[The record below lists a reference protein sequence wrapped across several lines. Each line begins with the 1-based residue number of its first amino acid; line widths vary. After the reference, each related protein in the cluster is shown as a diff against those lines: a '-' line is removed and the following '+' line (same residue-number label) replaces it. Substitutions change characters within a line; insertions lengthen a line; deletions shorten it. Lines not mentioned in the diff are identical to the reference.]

1 VAEVHGALEQQLRTR
16 RAQGRKLLV
25 PYVTAGL
32 DDDWPEVVR
41 AVAAAGADAI
51 EIGIPFS
58 DPVMDGPVI
67 QEAST
72 RALERGATPPALLRQ
87 LATVDAGVPLATM
100 LYYNLV
106 FRAGHERF
114 AASLAE
120 AGVAGCIVPDLPL
133 EEAGPWCEAADAAGV
148 ETVMLAAPTAPDE
161 RLPRVCARARGFVYS
176 VGLLGV
182 TGERATLA
190 GTATELAGRLKRIT
204 DKPVLVGVGVSD
216 AAQAVEVC
224 RVADGVAIGS
234 ALIRR
239 LLEGAGPEGAAAFVG
254 EVRSALDSATA
265 GVGAPVLPPAAP
277 GCELCEAAR
286 FTHWYSEDEVCW
298 VADCEVCETPMVV
311 WRGHGTEP
319 PAEQREHMLAQLTRA
334 AVERFGP
341 EGWKI
346 DGVMRQIPDHFHAH
360 ARDPEWQSR
369 RWSSPPSRY
378 TGVGGTRNVAGGT

>member
-1 VAEVHGALEQQLRTR
+1 MGASIGPLEAQLRDR
-16 RAQGRKLLV
+16 RALGRKLLV
-25 PYVTAGL
+25 PYLTAGL
-32 DDDWPEVVR
+32 DEEWPEVVR

-72 RALERGATPPALLRQ
+72 RALRRGATPPALLGE
-87 LATVDAGVPLATM
+87 LAGVDAGVPLATM

-120 AGVAGCIVPDLPL
+120 SGVAGCIVPDLPL
-133 EEAGPWCEAADAAGV
+133 EEAGPWCDAADAAGV
-148 ETVMLAAPTAPDE
+148 ETVMLAAPTAPDD

-182 TGERATLA
+182 TGERTALA
-190 GTATELAGRLKRIT
+190 GTATALAGRLKALT

-224 RVADGVAIGS
+224 RVADGVVIGS
-234 ALIRR
+234 ALVRR

-254 EVRSALDSATA
+254 EVRAALDASSAA
-265 GVGAPVLPPAAP
+265 PRPAPVA

-286 FTHWYSEDEVCW
+286 FTHWYHEDDVCW

-311 WRGHGTEP
+311 WKGHGTDP
-319 PAEQREHMLAQLTRA
+319 PADQLDHMLSRLAGA
-334 AVERFGP
+334 AAGRFGP

-346 DGVMRQIPDHFHAH
+346 DRVMRQIPDHFHAH

-369 RWSSPPSRY
+369 RWSSPASRY
-378 TGVGGTRNVAGGT
+378 TGVGGPRRVAGVP